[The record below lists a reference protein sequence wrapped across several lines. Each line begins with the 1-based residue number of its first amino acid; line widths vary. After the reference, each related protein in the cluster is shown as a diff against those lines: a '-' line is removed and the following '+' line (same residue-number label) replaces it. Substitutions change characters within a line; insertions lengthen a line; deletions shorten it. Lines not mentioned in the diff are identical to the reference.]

1 MSTHETTRHVLYGS
15 QAQRDAEQTV
25 ANDAAMTE
33 ISTKNVSQDN
43 VIAAHA
49 TAIYQLSN
57 ENFLKDAS
65 LNGTALTFTRH
76 NNMTTTVQLPTSVG
90 PAGPAGADGADG
102 ADGAQGPP
110 GPTGPAGADGA
121 DGADGAQ
128 GPPGPTGPAGN
139 DGADGQDGATG
150 ATGPTGPTGP
160 TGATGATGNTGPQG
174 PQGNTGSQGPTGNT
188 GPQGPQGNTGS
199 QGPTGATGPQGPQ
212 GPQGPAGSNANVNG
226 ANITPNHIQT
236 NSDIVCGGDVYAQN
250 DLLCGGGMSI
260 TWRISSYDYADWQS
274 DWLTNGGSVQ
284 ADPPYL
290 HFSIVA
296 TYSIRAQALVV
307 LSDDRIKESIRD
319 IGDEE
324 ALTQLRRIEPKIYG
338 YKDKYENGN
347 VETIGYILEWCE
359 SKK

>member
-110 GPTGPAGADGA
+110 GPTGPAG
-121 DGADGAQ
+121 
-128 GPPGPTGPAGN
+128 N

-160 TGATGATGNTGPQG
+160 TGATGA
-174 PQGNTGSQGPTGNT
+174 TGNT

-236 NSDIVCGGDVYAQN
+236 NSDIVCNGDVFAQN
-250 DLLCGGGMSI
+250 DLLCGGGMSV
-260 TWRISSYDYADWQS
+260 TWMISSYDYPDWQS

-290 HFSIVA
+290 HFSITA
-296 TYSIRAQALVV
+296 TYAIRAQALVV